1 MGFAT
6 AENHAKLT
14 QMTRQRILWNVVGEA
29 ILMVG
34 RERNRAQK
42 GVANRQGSWA
52 ICQVA
57 SDSQGLL
64 FVCLVAHL
72 KLNMRES

>member
-6 AENHAKLT
+6 TENHVKLT
-14 QMTRQRILWNVVGEA
+14 QMTRQRILWNGACVGEA

-42 GVANRQGSWA
+42 GIANRQGS
-52 ICQVA
+52 
-57 SDSQGLL
+57 
-64 FVCLVAHL
+64 
-72 KLNMRES
+72 